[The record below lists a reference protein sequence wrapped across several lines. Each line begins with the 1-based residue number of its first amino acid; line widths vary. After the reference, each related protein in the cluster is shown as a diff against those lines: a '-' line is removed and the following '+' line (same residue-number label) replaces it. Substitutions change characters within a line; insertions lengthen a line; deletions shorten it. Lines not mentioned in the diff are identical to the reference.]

1 MYIKR
6 NVYFSA
12 IDQESGEEKLFSVN
26 EVLSEDEYLER
37 MYAEAEEEEKKSK
50 AKTAAKVAGG
60 VAGGTAVVGGAA
72 YGGEKL
78 LNKAGEKIVNKIAGK
93 RGPNGKFV
101 KLSPMEKKIRDL
113 AVKARDTKTI
123 QNAATKLAKK
133 VALKK

>member
-37 MYAEAEEEEKKSK
+37 MYAEAEEEKKSK

-93 RGPNGKFV
+93 RGPNGKFA
-101 KLSPMEKKIRDL
+101 KLTPMEKKIRDL
-113 AVKARDTKTI
+113 AIKARDTKTI